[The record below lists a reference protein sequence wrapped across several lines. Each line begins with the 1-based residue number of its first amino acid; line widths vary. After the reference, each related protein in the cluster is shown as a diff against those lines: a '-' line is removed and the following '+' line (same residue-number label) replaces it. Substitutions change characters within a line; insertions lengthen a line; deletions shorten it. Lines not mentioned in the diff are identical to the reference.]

1 VTSDPEPDGQTP
13 HHFLEAPED
22 ADGTADFKETPITDF
37 EVSSRSEPTLI
48 SQIEGNLDLVT
59 QLLRYLEQGLTPEE
73 AVGKLDLY
81 TGYVPFW
88 RLEKNWYKLSEE
100 EAARLFL
107 YRSLS
112 ASKDYVIEDE
122 LKDGAVEHLGLSAVV
137 TENTIES
144 TSEKVENQIGSEV
157 NQRLRAVMEQLKGN
171 DEIATLS
178 DPASDGRGE
187 PPLVLISRGMR
198 KRAYQYI
205 QLDRDQSRVTYPK
218 WQLLKLMEIAGLC
231 NIHPNDAEA
240 SLRFLPYFYYRKP
253 PGFKALWNQLREQLK
268 EEGIYKLRKMYL
280 AALGEMVKVID
291 EYGHIPEKADIAMD
305 LTNIMWYG
313 RHSTEKDEKGKRLD
327 RDDIPHADQPLG
339 VEGVDQKSGTSFAFQ
354 IASVSLANVEIPVT
368 LAAKSILRRGNI
380 EHQIDELLTY
390 AKHYVEPAIVCM
402 DGGFY
407 GSGMHDCLEEHDL
420 KFISRLRGRTP
431 AIVDDLKEGAIF
443 HDLDYNAT
451 GYDVRLGEAVPES
464 EAESWLITMP
474 SEKRISRSETGTEDK
489 GNWEL
494 YYTNLDPE
502 EFGGLEIGRRY
513 RQRWA
518 IETAYRVM
526 KHDFTAKSASELRS
540 QREFIANMA
549 FIYNAMWM
557 ATNVKY
563 AEEND
568 LPAKDDQGRYPFTAN
583 QFMFAMLLDMEDI
596 EIGEVHDL
604 SVRSNI
610 VREVFGN
617 GYPFGLKGH
626 PEFEN

>member
-1 VTSDPEPDGQTP
+1 MTSDPEPDGRIP
-13 HHFLEAPED
+13 RRFLEPPED
-22 ADGTADFKETPITDF
+22 FDENVGYNEASIEDF
-37 EVSSRSEPTLI
+37 EVSSHSEPNFIT
-48 SQIEGNLDLVT
+48 QIEGNLDLET
-59 QLLRYLEQGLTPEE
+59 QLLRHLEQGLTPEE

-81 TGYVPFW
+81 TGNVPFW
-88 RLEKNWYKLSEE
+88 RLEKSWYKLNEE

-107 YRSLS
+107 YRSIS
-112 ASKDYVIEDE
+112 SSKDYVIEKE
-122 LKDGAVEHLGLSAVV
+122 LKDGAAKHLGLSSVV

-144 TSEKVENQIGSEV
+144 TSEKVDKQIGADV
-157 NQRLRAVMEQLKGN
+157 NHRLRSVIEQVKGH
-171 DEIATLS
+171 DKIATLP

-187 PPLVLISRGMR
+187 PPLVLISREMR

-218 WQLLKLMEIAGLC
+218 WQLFKLMEIAGLC
-231 NIHPNDAEA
+231 KIHPNDAED
-240 SLRFLPYFYYRKP
+240 SLRSLPYFYYRKP
-253 PGFKALWNQLREQLK
+253 PGFKALWNQLREQL
-268 EEGIYKLRKMYL
+268 EQGGIYKLRKMYL
-280 AALGEMVKVID
+280 AALEEMVSVID
-291 EYGHIPEKADIAMD
+291 EYGCLPEKADIALD

-313 RHSTEKDEKGKRLD
+313 RHSTEKDEHGKRLD

-390 AKHYVEPAIVCM
+390 AKHYVEPDIVCM

-407 GSGMHDCLEEHDL
+407 GRGMHDCMEEHDL
-420 KFISRLRGRTP
+420 KFISRLRGRPP
-431 AIVDDLKEGAIF
+431 AIVDDLKEKAIENKK
-443 HDLDYNAT
+443 DYNSK
-451 GYDVRLGEAVPES
+451 GYDVRLGKVLPEN

-474 SEKRISRSETGTEDK
+474 SEKRISRAETGTEDK

-494 YYTNLDPE
+494 YYTNLDPK

-513 RQRWA
+513 RQRWS
-518 IETAYRVM
+518 IETSYRM
-526 KHDFTAKSASELRS
+526 IKHDFTAKSASELRS

-549 FIYNAMWM
+549 FIFNAMWM

-568 LPAKDDQGRYPFTAN
+568 LQLKDAQGRYLFTAN
-583 QFMFAMLLDMEDI
+583 QFMVAMLHDMEDI
-596 EIGEVHDL
+596 EIGEVIDL
-604 SVRSNI
+604 SVQSNI
-610 VREVFGN
+610 VREVFGD
-617 GYPFGLKGH
+617 GYPFKLEGH